1 MLGNAA
7 SCTEKTAGR
16 RGEERRTSGKVGL
29 RGLGQNN
36 QISSGSKI
44 GNNHHHHN
52 QLLGFKG
59 AVVSVGGPGGGAV

>member
-1 MLGNAA
+1 MEKFDWAA
-7 SCTEKTAGR
+7 L
-16 RGEERRTSGKVGL
+16 VVNHL
-29 RGLGQNN
+29 VRGLGQNN

-59 AVVSVGGPGGGAV
+59 AVASVGGPGGGAV